1 MNCPY
6 CNKKMEK
13 GYIQS
18 KQGLGWNRKKRVVVV
33 ASAWFADQPL
43 EYENVAYRCE
53 DCKKI
58 IIDYEQQEEQ
68 E

>member
-18 KQGLGWNRKKRVVVV
+18 KQGLGRNRKKRVVVV

-58 IIDYEQQEEQ
+58 IIDYEQQEE
-68 E
+68 